1 MRVSTCEKCA
11 KGSECVVRKDKT
23 CVYTGTCS
31 SFISY
36 SKAANIVRLRSNT
49 SSSNTKNKQSVIPSS
64 SCLTYKPF
72 ANLVSRERG

>member
-11 KGSECVVRKDKT
+11 KGSECTVRKDKT

-36 SKAANIVRLRSNT
+36 TKAANIVRLRSNT
-49 SSSNTKNKQSVIPSS
+49 SSSNTKNKVIPST
-64 SCLTYKPF
+64 LTYRPF
-72 ANLVSRERG
+72 ANLVSKRSVE